1 MTVTLK
7 KNIVDVR
14 VELRRNDNDYIGED
28 RFYYAYFFT
37 QAGWECMRCLWGSL
51 RWRR

>member
-28 RFYYAYFFT
+28 RFYYAYFLHRP
-37 QAGWECMRCLWGSL
+37 AASDPPR
-51 RWRR
+51 